1 MNKLNNILKILTL
14 KEKRGA
20 LKLLVLIFIGMLLEV
35 LGVSL
40 IIPALLFIVQPD
52 IALQY
57 PGLSP
62 ILQFLG
68 SPDQIQLVMG
78 GMILLL
84 IVYFL
89 KAGFLTY
96 MNMVQSAF
104 VYGIQASL
112 SRRLF
117 AGYMYNS
124 YSSHLQRNSA
134 ELIRNT
140 VNEVAAF
147 VGVMNAAAIV
157 VTEIVVL
164 IGLLIMLTLIEP
176 VGITIA
182 AVILLLFSYIYYRK
196 TKERL
201 LSWGK
206 RRQKN
211 EGMRIQHL
219 QQGLHSLKD
228 IKILG
233 REDNFIVRYSINNF
247 ESADMSRRMSV
258 ISALPRLW
266 LEFLSVFIV
275 VMLVVYM
282 VYTDKDLTL
291 MIPTIGVFA
300 AAAFRLMPSVHRI
313 IVNIQNLRYALPVI
327 ELLKCEIKKFNES
340 NNGIIKKHDIDIK
353 KTIIVDKVGFS
364 YGKSSKQILNNVS
377 VEIPFG
383 SVTGF
388 IGESGSGKSTLI
400 DIILGLLEPTSGSVY
415 VGSSNIQTNLK
426 MWQKN
431 IGYVPQSIYLTDD
444 SLRNNIAYGI
454 DSELIDDSQVNKVI
468 NMVKL
473 SEFLET
479 QHDGLNTM
487 IGEHGAKLS
496 GGQRQ
501 RIGIARA
508 LYHSP
513 KILVLDEATSALD
526 SETEKEVMQTI
537 DSLRGNRTIVIVT
550 HKMSNISNCNQV
562 YKIKGGNLYEFK
574 L

>member
-40 IIPALLFIVQPD
+40 IIPALLFMVQPD
-52 IALQY
+52 ITLQY
-57 PGLSP
+57 PVLSP
-62 ILQFLG
+62 VLQFLG
-68 SPDQIQLVMG
+68 NPDQTQLVMWG
-78 GMILLL
+78 LILLL
-84 IVYFL
+84 IIYFL

-96 MNMVQSAF
+96 MNIVQSAF

-112 SRRLF
+112 SRRIF
-117 AGYMYNS
+117 AGYMYKS

-147 VGVMNAAAIV
+147 VGVMNAAAVV

-176 VGITIA
+176 VGIIIA
-182 AVILLLFSYIYYRK
+182 AIIMLLVSSIYYRE

-201 LSWGK
+201 LNWGK

-233 REDNFIVRYSINNF
+233 REDTFIARYSINNF
-247 ESADMSRRMSV
+247 ESADMSRRMAV
-258 ISALPRLW
+258 ISVLPRLW
-266 LEFLSVFIV
+266 LEFLAVLTVIILV
-275 VMLVVYM
+275 AYMLY
-282 VYTDKDLTL
+282 KDNNLTL
-291 MIPTIGVFA
+291 MIPTIGVFFFFL
-300 AAAFRLMPSVHRI
+300 FRLMPSVHRI
-313 IVNIQNLRYALPVI
+313 IVNIQNLRYSLPVI
-327 ELLKCEIKKFNES
+327 ELLKREIKTFNKS
-340 NNGIIKKHDIDIK
+340 NNDIKNKYDIDIT
-353 KTIIVDKVGFS
+353 KTIILDKIGFLYS
-364 YGKSSKQILNNVS
+364 ENSKQILNNVS
-377 VEIPFG
+377 VQIPFG

-415 VGSSNIQTNLK
+415 VGSVNIQSNLK

-444 SLRNNIAYGI
+444 SLRNNIAFGI

-473 SEFLET
+473 SEFLDT

-501 RIGIARA
+501 RVGIARA

-562 YKIKGGNLYEFK
+562 YKINGVSLHEFK